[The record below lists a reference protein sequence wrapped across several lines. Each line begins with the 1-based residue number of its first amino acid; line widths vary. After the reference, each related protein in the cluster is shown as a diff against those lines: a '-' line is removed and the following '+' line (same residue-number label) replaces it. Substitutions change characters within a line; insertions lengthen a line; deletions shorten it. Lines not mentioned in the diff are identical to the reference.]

1 MVGDPTVSAASL
13 TLTSIMKIFG
23 QYQAYRSS
31 KIRETDKGLREEIGR
46 RLEMIQNHINT
57 LENRFLASKNA
68 SAIEVLNRARL
79 TAESFRQDASFGPTG
94 TTDATSAA
102 PALKKGQIKA
112 MMDHDLEVLKRLVEA
127 THMVN
132 ALVDESSTE
141 EGVEKASLME
151 FEQKLVG
158 VQNRFA
164 DRVSYL
170 AKL

>member
-68 SAIEVLNRARL
+68 SGIEVLNRRL
-79 TAESFRQDASFGPTG
+79 TAESFRQDTSFGPTG

-102 PALKKGQIKA
+102 PPLKKGQIKA

>member
-1 MVGDPTVSAASL
+1 
-13 TLTSIMKIFG
+13 
-23 QYQAYRSS
+23 
-31 KIRETDKGLREEIGR
+31 
-46 RLEMIQNHINT
+46 
-57 LENRFLASKNA
+57 
-68 SAIEVLNRARL
+68 
-79 TAESFRQDASFGPTG
+79 
-94 TTDATSAA
+94 
-102 PALKKGQIKA
+102 

>member
-68 SAIEVLNRARL
+68 SGIEVLNWARL
-79 TAESFRQDASFGPTG
+79 TAESFRQDTSFGPTG
-94 TTDATSAA
+94 PPMPPPPPPHS
-102 PALKKGQIKA
+102 KKGKS
-112 MMDHDLEVLKRLVEA
+112 RP
-127 THMVN
+127 
-132 ALVDESSTE
+132 
-141 EGVEKASLME
+141 
-151 FEQKLVG
+151 
-158 VQNRFA
+158 
-164 DRVSYL
+164 
-170 AKL
+170 